1 MSALSNGINQKI
13 AKLLIKKQCSC
24 SLPYTFF
31 YRLRMLTF
39 FSKST
44 ILESAFRVPNI
55 SGSKLHVCKDFF
67 SKSRVSNGLGQD
79 QARHFV
85 GPDLDAICLQR
96 LSAEN
101 ILRKTIEGYLIQS
114 HL

>member
-1 MSALSNGINQKI
+1 MSNGINQKI

-24 SLPYTFF
+24 TLPYTF
-31 YRLRMLTF
+31 LSSAHADF

-44 ILESAFRVPNI
+44 ILESDFRVPNI

-67 SKSRVSNGLGQD
+67 KINSRVSNGLGPD

-96 LSAEN
+96 LSVEN
-101 ILRKTIEGYLIQS
+101 S
-114 HL
+114 